1 MTRPQA
7 RFGAL
12 LRTTALAGLLAA
24 TGQIGS
30 GLAQTTPQPGSP
42 PAGDQAPG
50 AAAAPA
56 PAPDTQAAPVAPGPM
71 ATTPMSAPM
80 SAPAMAA
87 TPVSVPKSTDD
98 ILVRGKYLTDMADC
112 ASCHSREGGAR
123 FAGGRAMGMPFG
135 TLYTPNITSDPEY
148 GIGKYTDADFERL
161 FKHGVNRVGKYVYPG
176 MPYPW
181 YASIRDDDIHAI
193 RAYLM
198 SQPAVHEKRPDNEI
212 FFPFTLRPGIGVWNA
227 AFVPS
232 GTFKDDPAKSAQVN
246 RGEYIVN
253 GFAHC
258 SECHNGRTLLG
269 KSEVALPLQGGV
281 ITHWATPN
289 ITNDAHTG
297 IGRYTD
303 EQLFNYLKTGADDH
317 MGTAVGPMMETVS
330 VSLSKLA
337 DDDIRAMI
345 AYLRTQD
352 RPASYSPYKRTA
364 YQAANAP
371 GANVYYSF
379 CSSCHGVNGKGVTGV
394 IPALDGN
401 GMVRASGPHNVI
413 NTIIGGV
420 QAAGTFG
427 VMPALG
433 NGMTDQQ
440 IADVT
445 NYVRQAWSNDAPPNA
460 TPFLV
465 SVNRIYADGAA
476 ESLLNGKR
484 ASCPKLELP
493 ALQTVLDD
501 SSNGIVQTMKAITVP
516 TLLQSVNSI
525 VAKVKQAAPDLKP
538 VDITNGLT
546 VAYCPIVEAD
556 ASVPAA
562 SKSTQLANFSTR
574 VYTQLRT
581 DGSY

>member
-1 MTRPQA
+1 V
-7 RFGAL
+7 
-12 LRTTALAGLLAA
+12 
-24 TGQIGS
+24 
-30 GLAQTTPQPGSP
+30 TP
-42 PAGDQAPG
+42 
-50 AAAAPA
+50 
-56 PAPDTQAAPVAPGPM
+56 
-71 ATTPMSAPM
+71 
-80 SAPAMAA
+80 
-87 TPVSVPKSTDD
+87 
-98 ILVRGKYLTDMADC
+98 
-112 ASCHSREGGAR
+112 
-123 FAGGRAMGMPFG
+123 
-135 TLYTPNITSDPEY
+135 
-148 GIGKYTDADFERL
+148 
-161 FKHGVNRVGKYVYPG
+161 
-176 MPYPW
+176 
-181 YASIRDDDIHAI
+181 
-193 RAYLM
+193 
-198 SQPAVHEKRPDNEI
+198 
-212 FFPFTLRPGIGVWNA
+212 
-227 AFVPS
+227 
-232 GTFKDDPAKSAQVN
+232 
-246 RGEYIVN
+246 
-253 GFAHC
+253 
-258 SECHNGRTLLG
+258 
-269 KSEVALPLQGGV
+269 LPL
-281 ITHWATPN
+281 TPW
-289 ITNDAHTG
+289 
-297 IGRYTD
+297 
-303 EQLFNYLKTGADDH
+303 
-317 MGTAVGPMMETVS
+317 
-330 VSLSKLA
+330 
-337 DDDIRAMI
+337 
-345 AYLRTQD
+345 QD
-352 RPASYSPYKRTA
+352 
-364 YQAANAP
+364 
-371 GANVYYSF
+371 
-379 CSSCHGVNGKGVTGV
+379 VNGKGVTGV

-401 GMVRASGPHNVI
+401 GMVRSSGPHNVI

-465 SVNRIYADGAA
+465 SVNRQYADGAA

-484 ASCPKLELP
+484 PSCPTLELP